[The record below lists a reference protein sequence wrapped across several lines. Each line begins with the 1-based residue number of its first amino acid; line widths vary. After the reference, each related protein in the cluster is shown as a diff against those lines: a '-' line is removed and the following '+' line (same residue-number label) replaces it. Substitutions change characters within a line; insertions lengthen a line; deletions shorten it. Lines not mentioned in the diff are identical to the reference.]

1 MLRSAALILSG
12 NAAGALM
19 TLARNLIV
27 ARMITVEHYGI
38 AATFAIAV
46 SIAEMMSNFGLRQ
59 QIVQSA
65 EGEDA
70 RFQAGLQGFSL
81 LRGVAAG
88 AALFLLAGPMSD
100 FLNIPEVA
108 WAFQIMALVPVMNAA
123 VHFDVQRLTRAM
135 RFWPMVLTGTVPQL
149 FALLAIWPLS
159 LWFGDYR
166 IMLYSILVQSALT
179 LVTSHIVAESPFRMV
194 LDRALIRKSVAFGWP
209 MLVNGALLF
218 AVFQGDKLLVGREL
232 GMAVLAIFAMGMT
245 FTLTPTLLM
254 AKSAQNF
261 FLPQLSAAGRA
272 DDSFAFD
279 SLARAVVQVGLL
291 NGVLLVAAIVVLG
304 GPLVD
309 LLLGDR
315 YAPLQGILTS
325 LAVLMAFRVFKSG
338 STVVALSRGQTS
350 NAMLAN
356 LLRVASLPVVW
367 WVLTQGGGLRDLIL
381 VATLAEVAGF
391 ALSLAL
397 VQRRLD
403 VALGPVALS
412 LILTLAF
419 LLLAGAGEWFAL
431 APAMLW
437 PVLAVALAL
446 LIWSMRDLRLYLGRG
461 DMVSRQT

>member
-19 TLARNLIV
+19 TLARNLMV

-59 QIVQSA
+59 QIVQAA

-81 LRGVAAG
+81 LRGLVAG
-88 AALFLLAGPMSD
+88 AALFLLARPIAD
-100 FLNIPEVA
+100 FLNIPDIA
-108 WAFQIMALVPVMNAA
+108 WAFQLMALVPVMNALI
-123 VHFDVQRLTRAM
+123 HFDVERLTRAM

-149 FALLAIWPLS
+149 VALLAIWPLS

-166 IMLYSILVQSALT
+166 IMLYSILAQSALA
-179 LVTSHIVAESPFRMV
+179 LITSHLVAETPFRV
-194 LDRALIRKSVAFGWP
+194 ILDRALIRQSVAFGWP

-232 GMAVLAIFAMGMT
+232 GMAVLAIFAMGVT
-245 FTLTPTLLM
+245 LTLTPTLLM
-254 AKSAQNF
+254 AKSAQSF
-261 FLPQLSAAGRA
+261 FLPQLSGAGRSA
-272 DDSFAFD
+272 DTAAFD
-279 SLARAVVQVGLL
+279 GLARAVVQVGLL
-291 NGVLLVAAIVVLG
+291 NGVLLVAGIVVLG

-309 LLLGDR
+309 LLLGDK
-315 YAPLQGILTS
+315 YAALKGILTS

-350 NAMLAN
+350 NAMMAN
-356 LLRVASLPVVW
+356 LVRVASLPVVW
-367 WVLTQGGGLRDLIL
+367 WVLAQGGGLRDLIV

-397 VQRRLD
+397 VSRRLG
-403 VALGPVALS
+403 VALHPVALS
-412 LILTLAF
+412 LVLSLVF
-419 LLLAGAGEWFAL
+419 LLLAGAGEWLAL
-431 APAMLW
+431 APGLLW
-437 PVLAVALAL
+437 PALAVALAL
-446 LIWSMRDLRLYLGRG
+446 LIWSMRDLRLYLGRAG
-461 DMVSRQT
+461 VVSRQT